1 MQSNKLKALVILFLS
16 SALSGC
22 YYLQA
27 AGGHMEVMKKR
38 ESIDVLLDDPETP
51 EELARR
57 LQLVSDARD
66 FSISALKLPDNESYR
81 SYSDLERNYV
91 LWNVF
96 AAPEYSLSPKTWCYP
111 IVGCLGYRGYFDED
125 RARRH
130 AARLEDQGLDV
141 AVGGVVAYS
150 TLGKFSD
157 PVVNTMMGWDDL
169 RLVGVLFHELA
180 HQVIYVRDD
189 TMFNESFATAVEEL
203 GLELWLEQNG
213 QGEMIERYQA
223 RKRLQQRVI
232 DTVNGA
238 REDLR
243 AVYELEDTE
252 ERAAGKAARLERLSA
267 DVAAI
272 MQDEG
277 LQPRHWLI
285 GDIGNAHLVP
295 IALYETW
302 VPAFRQ
308 VFENCERD
316 FDCLYAETKRLGG
329 LPAEARSESLEALM
343 N

>member
-1 MQSNKLKALVILFLS
+1 MQSNKLNAAVILLLS
-16 SALSGC
+16 SLLSGC
-22 YYLQA
+22 YYMQA
-27 AGGHMEVMKKR
+27 AGGHLEVMNKR
-38 ESIDVLLDDPETP
+38 EPIEDLLKDPSTP

-57 LQLVSDARD
+57 LKLVSEARD
-66 FSISALKLPDNESYR
+66 FSIDTLQLPDNDSYR

-91 LWNVF
+91 LWNLF
-96 AAPEYSLSPKTWCYP
+96 AAPEYSLAPKTWCYP
-111 IVGCLGYRGYFDED
+111 VVGCLGYRGYFDED

-130 AARLEDQGLDV
+130 AKRLEDQGLDV

-150 TLGKFSD
+150 TLGRFSD

-203 GLELWLEQNG
+203 GLELWLESQG
-213 QGEMIERYQA
+213 QADLIERYQA
-223 RKRLQQRVI
+223 RRRLEQRVI
-232 DTVNGA
+232 DTVDVA
-238 REDLR
+238 RTDLEAVFLIEDPALR
-243 AVYELEDTE
+243 S
-252 ERAAGKAARLERLSA
+252 AGKAERLERLSA

-277 LQPRHWLI
+277 FQPRHWLI

-295 IALYETW
+295 LALYETW

-308 VFENCERD
+308 VFDDCARD

-329 LPAEARSESLEALM
+329 LPAEARRAALEAL